1 MTANRTQAVTRREL
15 DGWLAETGAETVLV
29 HGFCHERSEQ
39 LVFYMGGLVA
49 IRCRTCN
56 RHVVNIAIDQA
67 THDAIT
73 AYLMT
78 SPPADEAVRLK
89 PSCHP
94 KNGLYLTYAG
104 GEIVAS
110 CGKCKAKI
118 QTLVVRPDATEPS

>member
-1 MTANRTQAVTRREL
+1 MTKVAGVTRREL
-15 DGWLAETGAETVLV
+15 DGWLAESGGNTVLV
-29 HGFCHERSEQ
+29 HGFCHDRSEQ

-56 RHVVNIAIDQA
+56 KHVVNVAIDQA

-78 SPPADEAVRLK
+78 TPPADEAVRLK

-94 KNGLYLTYAG
+94 KRGLFLTYGAG
-104 GEIVAS
+104 KITAV
-110 CGKCKAKI
+110 CGACKAAI
-118 QTLVVRPDATEPS
+118 QTLTVRSDPESA

>member
-1 MTANRTQAVTRREL
+1 MTKVAGVTRREL
-15 DGWLAETGAETVLV
+15 DGWLAETNAMSVAV
-29 HGFCHERSEQ
+29 HGFCHPRAEQ

-56 RHVVNIAIDQA
+56 KHVVNVAIDQA

-73 AYLMT
+73 AFLMM

-94 KNGLYLTYAG
+94 KRGLYLAYSDG
-104 GEIVAS
+104 KIEVV
-110 CGKCKAKI
+110 CGACKAPI
-118 QTLVVRPDATEPS
+118 QTLTVRSEPEASA

>member
-1 MTANRTQAVTRREL
+1 MTRVQGVTRKEL
-15 DGWLAETGAETVLV
+15 DGWLAETDATSVVV

-49 IRCRTCN
+49 VRCRVCN
-56 RHVVNIAIDQA
+56 KHVVNIAVDQA

-78 SPPADEAVRLK
+78 SPPAEEAVRLK

-94 KNGLYLTYAG
+94 KRGLFLTYGDGKITA
-104 GEIVAS
+104 V
-110 CGKCKAKI
+110 CGACKASI
-118 QTLVVRPDATEPS
+118 QTLTVREDVS

>member
-1 MTANRTQAVTRREL
+1 MTKVAGVTRREL
-15 DGWLAETGAETVLV
+15 DGWLAETGGSTVIV
-29 HGFCHERSEQ
+29 HGFCHDRSEQ

-56 RHVVNIAIDQA
+56 KHVVNVAIDQA

-73 AYLMT
+73 AYLMM

-94 KNGLYLTYAG
+94 KNGLYLTYG
-104 GEIVAS
+104 GGQITCV
-110 CGKCKAKI
+110 CGKCKAPI
-118 QTLVVRPDATEPS
+118 QTLTVRSDPEASA

>member
-1 MTANRTQAVTRREL
+1 MTRVHGVTRKEL
-15 DGWLAETGAETVLV
+15 DGWLAESGAKSVVV

-39 LVFYMGGLVA
+39 LVFYMGGMVA
-49 IRCRTCN
+49 VRCRTCN
-56 RHVVNIAIDQA
+56 AHVVNIVVDQA

-94 KNGLYLTYAG
+94 KRGLFLTYSDGKITAACG
-104 GEIVAS
+104 ACKVA
-110 CGKCKAKI
+110 I
-118 QTLVVRPDATEPS
+118 QTLTVRTDVTEPS